1 MARLR
6 LTEKKIT
13 APWPLPLFP
22 FLCGFPRYGIL
33 LSIKIAAFCA
43 GRAGRTILR
52 IGNKKGIFM
61 ERTFQKAVKQVAKY
75 PILSIVAGAVALF
88 SLVAFFFQLG
98 NLFSVA
104 GWFGDMVAWYM
115 RDFSHLL
122 GNLGSIF
129 ENGLYLLSCF
139 FYVLQF
145 LGTLALVGLLWGI
158 AVDAFQNTK
167 IVNIILL
174 IAAIAASYIISPL
187 YELANGLPLFSGPVA
202 FLYRLQRI
210 LPMNLAALV
219 IVVFLFIYLKKKKAM
234 SFTLYL
240 LIAGGIQVVFALFHI
255 LGSILHGNLQFA
267 DALVWLID
275 LASPVLFVFIGC
287 MIESKLTGKPAP
299 YVGKII
305 TAVNGVQFTKTPA
318 PAAPVQPAPVPQP
331 APAPAEQPQQEPP
344 AEEPTNTNG
353 ADQ

>member
-1 MARLR
+1 MMLPSAQPDSGSSARRKPGRPGMFFKDRRDRYFVRKNWEQLWRKARLR

-145 LGTLALVGLLWGI
+145 LGTLALVGLLWGCGRRVSKHQDRQHHS
-158 AVDAFQNTK
+158 ADCGDCR
-167 IVNIILL
+167 LL
-174 IAAIAASYIISPL
+174 
-187 YELANGLPLFSGPVA
+187 
-202 FLYRLQRI
+202 
-210 LPMNLAALV
+210 
-219 IVVFLFIYLKKKKAM
+219 
-234 SFTLYL
+234 
-240 LIAGGIQVVFALFHI
+240 H
-255 LGSILHGNLQFA
+255 H
-267 DALVWLID
+267 
-275 LASPVLFVFIGC
+275 
-287 MIESKLTGKPAP
+287 
-299 YVGKII
+299 
-305 TAVNGVQFTKTPA
+305 
-318 PAAPVQPAPVPQP
+318 QPAL
-331 APAPAEQPQQEPP
+331 
-344 AEEPTNTNG
+344 
-353 ADQ
+353 